1 MALCVYKMLDRRLE
15 KTKLN
20 AYMVYIKYDGSNY
33 TCFDEL
39 KDKKTV
45 KGYFKDLLK
54 KENIDVYK
62 GIQQAGRTD
71 KDVSANEN
79 ILYFMSEKENIDTLL
94 KYDMVIKI
102 QKTIPYLE
110 FPELIAK
117 RKYIF
122 SYPKEFI
129 LNSRDKIEKLCYN
142 LSGKKDFSKFT
153 TKKGK
158 YLKNTV
164 RDIHIEYIDDSL
176 IFIGDSFLPHQVRI
190 MSSFILT
197 NTLKPLEGKYLV
209 LDKVYLSK
217 TLEDLILYPYNLDLD
232 TVVYCEKSVK
242 YTIIYTTDFSKMI
255 GKNGKNIK
263 KLNMGNKVIVRR
275 EKYDI

>member
-1 MALCVYKMLDRRLE
+1 MLDRRLE

-33 TCFDEL
+33 ACFDEL

-110 FPELIAK
+110 FPELIEK

-129 LNSRDKIEKLCYN
+129 LNSREKIEKLCYD

-197 NTLKPLEGKYLV
+197 NALKPLDGKYLV
-209 LDKVYLSK
+209 LDKIYLSK
-217 TLEDLILYPYNLDLD
+217 TLEDLILYPYTLDLD

-275 EKYDI
+275 GKYDI

>member
-1 MALCVYKMLDRRLE
+1 MALCVYKMQDRRLE

-20 AYMVYIKYDGSNY
+20 AYMVYIRYDGSNY
-33 TCFDEL
+33 ACFDEL
-39 KDKKTV
+39 KDQKTV

-110 FPELIAK
+110 FPELIEK

-129 LNSRDKIEKLCYN
+129 LNSREKIEKLCYD

-176 IFIGDSFLPHQVRI
+176 TFIGDSFLPHQVRI

-197 NTLKPLEGKYLV
+197 NTLKPLDGKYLV

-275 EKYDI
+275 KKYDI

>member
-33 TCFDEL
+33 ACFDEL

-129 LNSRDKIEKLCYN
+129 VNSREKIEKLCN
-142 LSGKKDFSKFT
+142 DLSGNKDFSKFT

-197 NTLKPLEGKYLV
+197 NTLKPLDGKYLV
-209 LDKVYLSK
+209 LDKIYLSK

>member
-33 TCFDEL
+33 ACFDEL

-54 KENIDVYK
+54 NENIDVYK

-129 LNSRDKIEKLCYN
+129 VNSREKIEKLCKD
-142 LSGKKDFSKFT
+142 LSGKKDYSKFT

-197 NTLKPLEGKYLV
+197 NTLKPLDGKYLV

-275 EKYDI
+275 KKYDI

>member
-33 TCFDEL
+33 ACFDEL

-129 LNSRDKIEKLCYN
+129 LNSREKIEKLRYD

-197 NTLKPLEGKYLV
+197 NTLKPLDGKYLV

-275 EKYDI
+275 GKYDI